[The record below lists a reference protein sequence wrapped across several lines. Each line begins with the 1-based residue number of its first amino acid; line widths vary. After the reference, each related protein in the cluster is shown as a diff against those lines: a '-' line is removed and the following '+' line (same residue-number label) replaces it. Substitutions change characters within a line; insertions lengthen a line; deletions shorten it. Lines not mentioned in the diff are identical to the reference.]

1 MKLHLLLIVVQ
12 RMDEEDE
19 FPILPCSLPATSFIR
34 RAVLQK
40 TRMHGPPDA
49 QQKTRTGRTR
59 TISDTEVS
67 LRLPC
72 NQLTFVDGNTESSDL

>member
-1 MKLHLLLIVVQ
+1 MMKLHLLLIVVQ

-40 TRMHGPPDA
+40 TRMHGPPGPYLILKFLLGFHVISSLSWMETPKA
-49 QQKTRTGRTR
+49 RTYN
-59 TISDTEVS
+59 I
-67 LRLPC
+67 L
-72 NQLTFVDGNTESSDL
+72 